1 MQSPLLLEVIYLLL
15 ASVIL
20 VPICQTI
27 KLGAVPGFLIAGI
40 IIGPHGLGLITNVEH
55 IAHISEFGVV
65 LLLFLIGME
74 MKPAFLWRIKSLV
87 FGLGSLQILSSATIL
102 ILLSHFMFALS
113 WPAAIIIGLALS
125 LSSTAFVLQILT
137 QKKSLNT
144 DLGKSSVAILLMQD
158 LAVVPLLAL
167 IPLLSE
173 QNSASQSLGFAVLQ
187 SLLILTVIII
197 IGRYLLNPILH
208 KVAKS
213 ATPEI
218 FTTTAVLIVLGTAYL
233 TEHAGLS
240 MAMGAFLAGLLISES
255 VFRHQIRAEIQP
267 FRGLLLG
274 AFFVAMGMSL
284 NIALFLQMPVF
295 ILSLVCLVVLVKVIC
310 LMPLVKLFGRKWSQ
324 SAAVALLLGQ
334 SGEFALVLF
343 TLAFGANILS
353 EYQFNIVMLITLFS
367 MLITPL
373 LAFAAFKYNA
383 RQSHIKLEKE
393 ELPQSDIV
401 IAGFGRV
408 GRTVG
413 RLLTS
418 AEIPYVALDNC
429 ADIVKKH
436 KDTHPVYFGDVTQ
449 TTLLHSAGIK
459 QARLAIV
466 TVNEHHV
473 AKELVESLRLA
484 YPALTIIA
492 RGHNSDACQEL
503 ILAGANRVI
512 SENLEASIELSE
524 IALLLSNV
532 DKVSAE
538 LLLSTFREN
547 YYNKIQDPTDNN

>member
-1 MQSPLLLEVIYLLL
+1 MSQGFFEQLLIILCCAVVATSIFRRIKLPPLLAYL
-15 ASVIL
+15 AVGAL
-20 VPICQTI
+20 VGPFS
-27 KLGAVPGFLIAGI
+27 LGI
-40 IIGPHGLGLITNVEH
+40 IDNTESIHLLSELGVVFLLFMLGL
-55 IAHISEFGVV
+55 EFSVSRM
-65 LLLFLIGME
+65 FAMR
-74 MKPAFLWRIKSLV
+74 KAV

-102 ILLSHFMFALS
+102 ILLSHFVFSLS

-137 QKKSLNT
+137 QKKFLNT

-197 IGRYLLNPILH
+197 VGRYLLNPILH

-284 NIALFLQMPVF
+284 NIELFLQMPMT
-295 ILSLVCLVVLVKVIC
+295 ILSLVCLVVLIKVLC

-353 EYQFNIVMLITLFS
+353 EYQFNVVMLITLFS

-373 LAFAAFKYNA
+373 LAFAAFKFNA
-383 RQSHIKLEKE
+383 RQSAINVENE
-393 ELPQSDIV
+393 TLPQTDIV

-418 AEIPYVALDNC
+418 AEIPFIALDNC
-429 ADIVKKH
+429 ADIVNKH
-436 KDTHPVYFGDVTQ
+436 KDRHPVYF
-449 TTLLHSAGIK
+449 
-459 QARLAIV
+459 
-466 TVNEHHV
+466 
-473 AKELVESLRLA
+473 
-484 YPALTIIA
+484 
-492 RGHNSDACQEL
+492 
-503 ILAGANRVI
+503 
-512 SENLEASIELSE
+512 
-524 IALLLSNV
+524 
-532 DKVSAE
+532 
-538 LLLSTFREN
+538 
-547 YYNKIQDPTDNN
+547 